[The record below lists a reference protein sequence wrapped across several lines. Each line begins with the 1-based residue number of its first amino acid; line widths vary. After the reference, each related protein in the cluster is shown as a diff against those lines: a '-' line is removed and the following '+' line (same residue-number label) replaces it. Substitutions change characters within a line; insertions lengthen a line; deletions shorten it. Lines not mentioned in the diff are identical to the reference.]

1 LKRTQKPSDEALQE
15 NKRKE
20 RGEKETNKGYIK
32 MNKGYNILLHPL
44 FISIKESCV

>member
-1 LKRTQKPSDEALQE
+1 LKRTQNPSDEALQE

-20 RGEKETNKGYIK
+20 GGEKETNKGYIK
-32 MNKGYNILLHPL
+32 MNKGYSKMLYPL